1 MARESAATWQTAV
14 DPAELSG
21 PYTAGARRATKR
33 TFDFVAALLLVVLLA
48 PALLLIAMII
58 RLGGGPI
65 LIRHQRIGA
74 GGKPFPCLK
83 FRTMCVDADKV
94 LADHLRDNPEA
105 REEWEATFKLRN
117 DPRVTRVGRILRK
130 TSLDEL
136 PQLFNVLAGDMSL
149 VGPRPITVKEIPMYG
164 DAYTQYASCTPGLT
178 GLWQIS
184 GRSDV
189 GYRERVMLDKRYAE
203 NWSLMLDLQILA
215 KTPRVVLFGDGAH

>member
-1 MARESAATWQTAV
+1 MARETAATWQTAV

-21 PYTAGARRATKR
+21 PYTAGAKRTTKR
-33 TFDFVAALLLVVLLA
+33 FLDFVTALTLVVLLA
-48 PALLLIAMII
+48 PALLVLALLIRAS
-58 RLGGGPI
+58 GGPA

-83 FRTMCVDADKV
+83 FRTMVVDADKV

-105 REEWEATFKLRN
+105 REEWESTFKLRN
-117 DPRVTRVGRILRK
+117 DPRVTPVGRILRR

-136 PQLFNVLAGDMSL
+136 PQLFNILAGDMSL

-164 DAYTQYASCTPGLT
+164 DAYRHYASCTPGLT
-178 GLWQIS
+178 GLWQVS

-189 GYRERVMLDKRYAE
+189 GYRERVMLDKHYAE
-203 NWSLMLDLQILA
+203 TWSLGLDVQILL
-215 KTPRVVLFGDGAH
+215 KTPRAVLFGTGAH